1 MLLCSGVP
9 IKVPPE
15 ATQFSVCSGPSGIKN
30 VSLHLTS
37 WGCATVGADISFS
50 VLLLTVTSIT
60 AEQSRAMP
68 SLVVSKQMQNH
79 HKIVLCS
86 FFTFEKSF
94 KIRVLQY
101 TNNFYAPYQKKI
113 MCLTR
118 NILGLKLTAV
128 PLWYQT
134 IWKQLLCV
142 TTYQTV
148 IPVFMSSAWAK
159 TARWGGMRGIKVKQ
173 MAWGCTAKQNGS
185 KWWLRTRFGLKVC
198 WIFLLVRAEALSSI
212 LKRLRKTQRWEYL
225 YFMPVWSKKL
235 LQNIQKEW
243 C

>member
-50 VLLLTVTSIT
+50 VLLLIVTSIT

-101 TNNFYAPYQKKI
+101 TNNFYAPYQKK
-113 MCLTR
+113 
-118 NILGLKLTAV
+118 NN
-128 PLWYQT
+128 
-134 IWKQLLCV
+134 
-142 TTYQTV
+142 
-148 IPVFMSSAWAK
+148 VFNKEHTWTKINSSAFVVSNNLETVA
-159 TARWGGMRGIKVKQ
+159 MCYYLPNCNPCFYVK
-173 MAWGCTAKQNGS
+173 C
-185 KWWLRTRFGLKVC
+185 
-198 WIFLLVRAEALSSI
+198 LS
-212 LKRLRKTQRWEYL
+212 ED
-225 YFMPVWSKKL
+225 
-235 LQNIQKEW
+235 